1 MWTLG
6 VVESEVIGQS
16 LLSSLER
23 GIGFEIDIFILDRTP
38 QPFGKDIVHAS
49 ASAIVGFGNIAVA
62 SEINILILHGAPQAL
77 GENIIQASAAAI
89 HIDLNVVG
97 RKKSGVTG

>member
-49 ASAIVGFGNIAVA
+49 ASAI
-62 SEINILILHGAPQAL
+62 
-77 GENIIQASAAAI
+77 